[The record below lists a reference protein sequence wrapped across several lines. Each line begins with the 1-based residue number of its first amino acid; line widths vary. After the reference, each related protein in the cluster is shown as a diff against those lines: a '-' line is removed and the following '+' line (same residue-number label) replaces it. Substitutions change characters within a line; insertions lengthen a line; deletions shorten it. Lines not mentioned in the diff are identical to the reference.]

1 MSKVTIKDIAKYLDI
16 HPSTVSRALRDHP
29 DVGKELKASIIELS
43 ERLGYQPNITAINL
57 RKGRSGI
64 IALIIPEVAN
74 YFFPNVI
81 KAVEEIVHAEGY
93 QLLILNSNDI
103 YLREKQNAEICVR
116 LGVDGILV
124 SLCKE
129 SSELEHFKELISR
142 GIPMVFFDKIKQ
154 DSDTCKVSIPGEQ
167 AAYGGI
173 TYLLKNNRNIKR
185 IAGIFGDERLSITQD
200 RLSGFRRALFDH
212 GIKPGPGLIHFAY
225 HSEEAEEVFKY
236 IWNGKNRPEGLF
248 IMSDEILQGVIK
260 AAYELRLSL
269 SREIKTISMSDGFLP
284 NICQF
289 KIPYVKTSGFDL
301 GKKAAQLLMQQLK
314 EQRILKGNYFIDTP
328 LVD

>member
-29 DVGKELKASIIELS
+29 DVGKELKVTIHELA
-43 ERLGYQPNITAINL
+43 EKLGYQPNITAINL
-57 RKGRSGI
+57 RKGKSGI

-81 KAVEEIVHAEGY
+81 KAIEQMMYKEGF
-93 QLLILNSNDI
+93 QLLILNSNDS
-103 YLREKQNAEICVR
+103 LQREVQNAEICVR
-116 LGVDGILV
+116 LGVDGVLI

-129 SSELEHFKELISR
+129 SAALDHFKELQSR
-142 GIPMVFFDKIKQ
+142 GVPMVFFDKVKL
-154 DSDTCKVSIPGEQ
+154 DTDTCKVSIPGEK
-167 AAYGGI
+167 AAYEGI
-173 TYLLKNNRNIKR
+173 SYLLQQHKSIKR

-212 GIKPGPGLIHFAY
+212 GIKPGPGMIHFAH
-225 HSEEAEEVFKY
+225 HSKDAEEVFKY
-236 IWNGKNRPEGLF
+236 LWSEKNRPEGLF
-248 IMSDEILQGVIK
+248 LMSDEILEGVMR

-269 SREIKTISMSDGFLP
+269 SREIKTVTMSDGFLP

-301 GKKAAQLLMQQLK
+301 GIKAGELLMDQIK
-314 EQRILKGNYFIDTP
+314 NNKIIKGTFFIETP
-328 LVD
+328 LID